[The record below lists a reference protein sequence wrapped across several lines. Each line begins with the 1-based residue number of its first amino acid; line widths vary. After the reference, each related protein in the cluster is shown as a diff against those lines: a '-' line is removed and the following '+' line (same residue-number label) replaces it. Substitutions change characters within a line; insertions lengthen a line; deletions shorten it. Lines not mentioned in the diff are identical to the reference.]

1 MPPSSI
7 INNLPLVASLLAF
20 PRSSQAH
27 NRSAMQ
33 ILCLWALNR
42 GLVIFPDLDHVKNAG
57 LFKTAE
63 EFDAWRVKLSGA
75 LNELS
80 LLLSPLFRK
89 KPLWK
94 EAFCLH
100 EKEEER

>member
-1 MPPSSI
+1 
-7 INNLPLVASLLAF
+7 
-20 PRSSQAH
+20 
-27 NRSAMQ
+27 MQ